1 MILWNLIRGQKSL
14 GRVLRVSLVRV
25 GEGRVDQT
33 GFMTSLWRVLPGWR
47 GLGAP
52 ICCLPV
58 AGNGLRRP
66 PLRSWAR
73 RCCAQ
78 HGAEFL
84 PQI

>member
-1 MILWNLIRGQKSL
+1 MMLWNLMRSLMNL
-14 GRVLRVSLVRV
+14 GRVLRVSWVRV
-25 GEGRVDQT
+25 CEGRVDQT
-33 GFMTSLWRVLPGWR
+33 GFTTSLWRVLPGWR

-73 RCCAQ
+73 RCCSQ
-78 HGAEFL
+78 HGVEFL